1 MDNDSKKAA
10 IAAYKNREANAGIYM
25 LRCAEAGQQWV
36 GYTPDFDAIMN
47 RVTFSLR
54 FGNHRSRTLQAAWN
68 QHGQACLV
76 LEQVERFDPKMIPTG
91 EALKARLVHWQQKLD
106 ALPL

>member
-1 MDNDSKKAA
+1 MDSSDKKAA

-25 LRCAEAGQQWV
+25 LRCARSGQQWV
-36 GYTPDFDAIMN
+36 GYTPDFDAIIN

-54 FGNHRSRTLQAAWN
+54 LGNHVSRTLQAAWN
-68 QHGQACLV
+68 QHGQDCLV
-76 LEQVERFDPKMIPTG
+76 LEQIERFDPKKIPAG
-91 EALKARLVHWQQKLD
+91 EALKARLADWQQELD